1 MSRIGRQPGAGGRRA
16 IFNQQQEQEICN
28 IVVANNSI
36 TLREIRTTILED
48 NAGIFQNV
56 NAVSISTIDRVL
68 IKNQMSMKQLYRV
81 PFERNSERTKE
92 LRYQYV
98 QVKQWC
104 ALRLVYCTVLC
115 VVYHYDLLAV
125 EHRAQFIELAENTEH
140 FHVICCMI
148 LLHNQFTVIFS
159 LLYCRE

>member
-36 TLREIRTTILED
+36 TLREIQTTILED

-68 IKNQMSMKQLYRV
+68 I
-81 PFERNSERTKE
+81 
-92 LRYQYV
+92 
-98 QVKQWC
+98 
-104 ALRLVYCTVLC
+104 
-115 VVYHYDLLAV
+115 
-125 EHRAQFIELAENTEH
+125 
-140 FHVICCMI
+140 
-148 LLHNQFTVIFS
+148 
-159 LLYCRE
+159 

>member
-28 IVVANNSI
+28 IAVANNSI
-36 TLREIRTTILED
+36 TPREIRTKTLED

-104 ALRLVYCTVLC
+104 ALRLV
-115 VVYHYDLLAV
+115 
-125 EHRAQFIELAENTEH
+125 
-140 FHVICCMI
+140 
-148 LLHNQFTVIFS
+148 
-159 LLYCRE
+159 